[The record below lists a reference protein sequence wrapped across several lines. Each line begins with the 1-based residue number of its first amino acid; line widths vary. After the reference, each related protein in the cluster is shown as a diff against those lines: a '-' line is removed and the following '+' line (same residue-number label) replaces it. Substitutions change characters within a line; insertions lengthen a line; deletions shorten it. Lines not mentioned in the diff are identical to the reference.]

1 MAIELEGLEV
11 GGILWNARHKRQ
23 ILKTARR
30 LVREGSITR
39 DMSQEDITD
48 AITIALLEDEPATYG
63 AIDWAKIIELIIQI
77 MPLILALFG

>member
-1 MAIELEGLEV
+1 MSIEVEGLEV

-30 LVREGSITR
+30 LVREGVITK

-48 AITIALLEDEPATYG
+48 AVAIGLLEDEQATYG
-63 AIDWAKIIELIIQI
+63 AVDWQKIFDLIMQLL
-77 MPLILALFG
+77 PLILALFG